1 MKQAELRYYI
11 SINVNGQHP
20 LMRSAQGYTEY
31 YSEALEFSDLFDAY
45 RFVERHGLEKTG
57 IHPHTA
63 NLIVRLPLYYR
74 LPIGSHTLA
83 TTVVTGTNGS
93 SQ

>member
-45 RFVERHGLEKTG
+45 RFVERHGLEKL
-57 IHPHTA
+57 A
-63 NLIVRLPLYYR
+63 SYYR

>member
-45 RFVERHGLEKTG
+45 RFVEPG
-57 IHPHTA
+57 IHHHTA

>member
-45 RFVERHGLEKTG
+45 RFVERHGLEK
-57 IHPHTA
+57 
-63 NLIVRLPLYYR
+63 
-74 LPIGSHTLA
+74 LA
-83 TTVVTGTNGS
+83 SIITRPTQSCDCPSIIDFLSGAIL
-93 SQ
+93 

>member
-45 RFVERHGLEKTG
+45 RFVERHG
-57 IHPHTA
+57 
-63 NLIVRLPLYYR
+63 
-74 LPIGSHTLA
+74 
-83 TTVVTGTNGS
+83 
-93 SQ
+93 

>member
-31 YSEALEFSDLFDAY
+31 YITTPYALFPREMQESGTELAKIFEEAGSINRGIAKPAK
-45 RFVERHGLEKTG
+45 KT
-57 IHPHTA
+57 
-63 NLIVRLPLYYR
+63 LPA
-74 LPIGSHTLA
+74 PE
-83 TTVVTGTNGS
+83 
-93 SQ
+93 

>member
-45 RFVERHGLEKTG
+45 RFVERHGLEKLASIITRPSD
-57 IHPHTA
+57 IYTDQMAAKYHMRRHPVTESRWH
-63 NLIVRLPLYYR
+63 R
-74 LPIGSHTLA
+74 PI
-83 TTVVTGTNGS
+83 
-93 SQ
+93 

>member
-31 YSEALEFSDLFDAY
+31 YSEALEA
-45 RFVERHGLEKTG
+45 VGEKS
-57 IHPHTA
+57 
-63 NLIVRLPLYYR
+63 YYSEMHLR
-74 LPIGSHTLA
+74 MKNKNRQPDIL
-83 TTVVTGTNGS
+83 
-93 SQ
+93 